1 MKEIVTRKDFKAILL
16 LLVAVAF
23 LSACSSD
30 SDDRNRQKVSFK
42 LQSYVREYQEVL
54 PPSYARNRV
63 ISWPDGFDVSDM
75 NRNIGVF
82 FTQAAAPAPT
92 ISQFIYSGG
101 QWYSTFE
108 MEPTTYYLYGYIP
121 YDRNIS
127 SSISL
132 LGGVGKTFADG
143 AVLTLSGM
151 PCFTVN
157 DVCVIVGV
165 KKGTSST
172 ESNGNIVQ
180 GKFDYTVNAE
190 ENHVYLLFDHL
201 YSGLKFSIKVD
212 GEYNK
217 LRTIKLKEM
226 TMTLKA
232 KNGTDPVKEKMNVTI
247 TLAKNGL
254 ETTPI
259 QSVTITPDGS
269 SNDVEALSVYKTE
282 AGEED
287 LTLLTTPVNLYA
299 NFVPFD
305 VTRFKFELVSTY
317 DVFDKDGNLVRK
329 DCEATNTLD
338 IGNLFA
344 VSDLNRG
351 TMYTVNLT
359 VNPTYLYVLSDPDL
373 DNPTIK
379 IE

>member
-299 NFVPFD
+299 NFAPFD